1 VYDACLRFHH
11 HSLIRRHGEWVRLP
25 LRPHQRSKQNQSCRP
40 KLSRANSLSSNLTAR
55 CHPVFSPRVSLAR
68 RLRTGDRGMISQSQ
82 TEEQLSCHTGYAHN
96 VLRKSPPCS
105 FREPLEHRLLLGQT
119 AFNLVYPLCYLTR
132 IKSRLTLHS
141 VFGRVGKRALW
152 VRPQP
157 SPITFR
163 VAIRRPFGHKGC
175 PLTVDYSVANPIIS
189 EEWEISQTQIL
200 NISNIFNQFQTLAK
214 LTGTPELKKTA
225 TAIAVP
231 TAPRDSSNE
240 PCQRR

>member
-1 VYDACLRFHH
+1 MPTEAVARKFFEFKFDCQVSSRFF
-11 HSLIRRHGEWVRLP
+11 S
-25 LRPHQRSKQNQSCRP
+25 
-40 KLSRANSLSSNLTAR
+40 SRVPRTTAAER
-55 CHPVFSPRVSLAR
+55 
-68 RLRTGDRGMISQSQ
+68 GDRGMISQSQ

-141 VFGRVGKRALW
+141 VFGRAGKRALW

-157 SPITFR
+157 PPITFR
-163 VAIRRPFGHKGC
+163 VAIRRLFGHKGC

-200 NISNIFNQFQTLAK
+200 NISNIFNHFQTLTK
-214 LTGTPELKKTA
+214 LTGYTHNQKN
-225 TAIAVP
+225 
-231 TAPRDSSNE
+231 TAPQPPPLFPPRPETHPMNHANAGKLDHLTRSFFHDLE
-240 PCQRR
+240 R